1 MKYLFLEIW
10 VFLLI
15 AFLLGMFVQWFFCC
29 RDKKSELTVKEN
41 SLNNDGT
48 SAVIAPSTNTQA
60 EAPVA
65 LAEAPVALA
74 EAPVK
79 PVQASMPL
87 VESARPVGFDAMPND
102 ADDIKRIKGI
112 GSVIEKTL
120 NELGIY
126 QFKQIA
132 AWTDENVSWVESS
145 LAFPGRITREN
156 WIEQAKT
163 LSQGGTTEFAKRVD
177 KGSVDYKS

>member
-48 SAVIAPSTNTQA
+48 SAVIAPSTNTQ
-60 EAPVA
+60 
-65 LAEAPVALA
+65 AEAPVALA